1 MADADPAFTKAS
13 TEDARAKGAASGG
26 TPADVAPAEDAPVER
41 KSKRRKLLGGIA
53 AAVLIA
59 GAGYGGWY
67 VLVGSHYVSTDNAYV
82 GADTASVTPLTSAQV
97 TEVRVS
103 DTQRVRKGDILVL
116 LDDSDARIAV
126 AQAEADLAQARR
138 QYGQTSATSA
148 ALAAQVGARD
158 ADIARARA
166 QLVAAQADYEKARVD
181 LDRRRKLAPAGAVSG
196 DELTSATAAFSSAK
210 ANLELAR
217 AGVAQASST
226 RGAATGQL
234 AANNALING
243 TTVATAPEVLAAQAK
258 LAQAKLGLD
267 RSVIRAPIDGIVTRR
282 NVQVGQRVA
291 QGSALMLIVP
301 VDSLYVDA
309 NFKEAQLAKVQVG
322 QPVSLTSDLYGGSV
336 TYSGRVVGLSGGTG
350 SSFALI
356 PAQNATGNW
365 IKVVQ
370 RVPVRIALDPKQLK
384 EHPLRVGLSMDAEID
399 ISGN

>member
-1 MADADPAFTKAS
+1 MADADPAFTK
-13 TEDARAKGAASGG
+13 TQ
-26 TPADVAPAEDAPVER
+26 PADTAPVDTAPVER
-41 KSKRRKLLGGIA
+41 KSRRRKLLGGIA
-53 AAVLIA
+53 AAVLVA

-82 GADTASVTPLTSAQV
+82 GADTASVTPLVAAQV
-97 TEVRVS
+97 TEVRVG
-103 DTQRVRKGDILVL
+103 DTQRVRKGDILVQ

-166 QLVAAQADYEKARVD
+166 QLVAAQADYDKARVD

-196 DELTSATAAFSSAK
+196 DELTSATAAFSSAR

-217 AGVAQASST
+217 AGIAQANST

-243 TTVATAPEVLAAQAK
+243 TNVTNAPEVMVAQAK
-258 LAQAKLGLD
+258 LAQAKLTLD
-267 RSVIRAPIDGIVTRR
+267 RSVIRAPVDGIVTRR

-291 QGSALMLIVP
+291 PGTALMLIVP

-309 NFKEAQLAKVQVG
+309 NFKEAQLAKVKIG

-336 TYSGRVVGLSGGTG
+336 TYTGRVVGLSGGTG

-370 RVPVRIALDPKQLK
+370 RVPVRVALDPKQLK
-384 EHPLRVGLSMDAEID
+384 DHPLRVGLSMDAEID
-399 ISGN
+399 ISGD

>member
-1 MADADPAFTKAS
+1 MADADPAFTK
-13 TEDARAKGAASGG
+13 TQ
-26 TPADVAPAEDAPVER
+26 PADTAPVDTAPVER

-53 AAVLIA
+53 AAVLVA

-82 GADTASVTPLTSAQV
+82 GADTASVTPLVAAQV
-97 TEVRVS
+97 TEVRVG
-103 DTQRVRKGDILVL
+103 DTQRVRKGDILVQ

-166 QLVAAQADYEKARVD
+166 QLVSAQADYEKARVD

-196 DELTSATAAFSSAK
+196 DELTSATAAFSSAR

-217 AGVAQASST
+217 AGIAQANST

-243 TTVATAPEVLAAQAK
+243 TDVSNAPEVMVAQAK
-258 LAQAKLGLD
+258 LAQAKLTLD
-267 RSVIRAPIDGIVTRR
+267 RSVIRAPVDGIVTRR

-291 QGSALMLIVP
+291 PGTALMLIVP

-309 NFKEAQLAKVQVG
+309 NFKEAQLAKVKVG

-370 RVPVRIALDPKQLK
+370 RVPVRVALDPKQLK
-384 EHPLRVGLSMDAEID
+384 DHPLRVGLSMDAEID
-399 ISGN
+399 ISGD